1 MMYNHIFLLFC
12 MTSAYI
18 TIFFIG
24 FLFGKNFYSYNNT
37 VNNIIEKKD
46 LSKKHNDLI
55 NKISKVSI
63 DDSKLVSII
72 DTTEMEKKYDN
83 IAPSVEINDSI
94 DSSVNKLSSL
104 IKGK

>member
-1 MMYNHIFLLFC
+1 MHSHIFLLFC
-12 MTSAYI
+12 IISAYI

-24 FLFGKNFYSYNNT
+24 FLFGKNFYSHTNIINNT
-37 VNNIIEKKD
+37 IEKKH
-46 LSKKHNDLI
+46 LNKKHNDLI

-63 DDSKLVSII
+63 DDSKLVSNI

-83 IAPSVEINDSI
+83 IAPSVEINDNI